1 MEKQFFV
8 RAQGEPGNK
17 ATSDTNVVEITKPV
31 HSKPEAFFASVIRG
45 CVSLCQW
52 MTYLSLETKSDTEC

>member
-31 HSKPEAFFASVIRG
+31 HSKPEAFFASVIHG
-45 CVSLCQW
+45 LCIPMPMDDISFSRNQI
-52 MTYLSLETKSDTEC
+52 